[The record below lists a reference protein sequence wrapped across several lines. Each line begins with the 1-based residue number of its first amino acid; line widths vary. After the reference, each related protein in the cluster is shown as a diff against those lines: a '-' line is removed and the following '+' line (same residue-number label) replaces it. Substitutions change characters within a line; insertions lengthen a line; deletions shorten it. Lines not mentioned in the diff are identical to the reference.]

1 MNWKEE
7 LNLLNDDQLKR
18 VVYADKDS
26 WAPQYSGNP
35 CCIMGHILDL
45 PPSDYNERL
54 FEYRY
59 SINRTN
65 DKTELQL
72 FYDDGWICID
82 STYPDFGKLQKR
94 VEIIQNEAK
103 RILEERKQRV
113 SEQIVSKEIVE
124 QQPCR

>member
-18 VVYADKDS
+18 VAYADKDS
-26 WAPQYSGNP
+26 WAPSYYGKK
-35 CCIMGHILDL
+35 CCIMGHILEL
-45 PPSDYNERL
+45 EPIRYNERL

-59 SINRTN
+59 SINLAN

-72 FYDDGWICID
+72 FYDDGWINHS
-82 STYPDFGKLQKR
+82 STYPDLDKLQKR

-103 RILEERKQRV
+103 RILEERQK
-113 SEQIVSKEIVE
+113 SIEQVGVIPC
-124 QQPCR
+124 QQS